1 MELLPKIYKRKN
13 EREEKQMGEFN
24 RQDEFQKR
32 SIIFNAISNKR
43 LDEKYRNKEDI
54 TDMIRFTSWYFE
66 KVFGIKVD
74 IAEVF
79 AESEGMFEKWEIHSK
94 HRRLE
99 PEQVVKIQKY
109 IKMGY
114 SFAEISRRLGV
125 TRRTVSRIAGLMD
138 KG

>member
-1 MELLPKIYKRKN
+1 
-13 EREEKQMGEFN
+13 MGEFN
-24 RQDEFQKR
+24 RRDEYQKR

-54 TDMIRFTSWYFE
+54 TDMIRFTVWYFE
-66 KVFGIKVD
+66 IVFGVKVD
-74 IAEVF
+74 VAEVF
-79 AESEGMFEKWEIHSK
+79 AESEGMFEKWENHSK

-125 TRRTVSRIAGLMD
+125 TRRTVSRISGLME